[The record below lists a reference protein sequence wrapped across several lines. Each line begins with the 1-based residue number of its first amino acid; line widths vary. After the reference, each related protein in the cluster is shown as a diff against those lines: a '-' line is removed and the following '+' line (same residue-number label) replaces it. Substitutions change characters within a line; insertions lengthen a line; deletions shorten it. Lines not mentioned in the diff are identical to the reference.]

1 MKIVEVQAIK
11 GVDQVV
17 EEVKITQVP
26 VIKAATEV
34 QERVEEAAMEVTME
48 MKEAVAKLPLIP
60 RFGYICHL
68 CMLTLTSSGKPHS
81 T

>member
-1 MKIVEVQAIK
+1 MKRAE

-34 QERVEEAAMEVTME
+34 QETVEAVAVAE

-60 RFGYICHL
+60 
-68 CMLTLTSSGKPHS
+68 
-81 T
+81 

>member
-1 MKIVEVQAIK
+1 MRDTYFSNIMKIVEVQAIK

-34 QERVEEAAMEVTME
+34 QERVEEAAVTE

-60 RFGYICHL
+60 
-68 CMLTLTSSGKPHS
+68 
-81 T
+81 

>member
-34 QERVEEAAMEVTME
+34 EEAAVEVY
-48 MKEAVAKLPLIP
+48 VQI
-60 RFGYICHL
+60 GSIN
-68 CMLTLTSSGKPHS
+68 TLKN
-81 T
+81 